1 MRHSFAPF
9 DDDARYFLMSATGV
23 DYRHTNFAGPDWL
36 CVSCRDDSGKL
47 MGLCAFEF
55 KTWFD
60 AFFSIAIRDP
70 RCITLRV
77 MRSMFRAVFSQAVRV
92 TAEIDPGNAAAIHQA
107 RRMGFEPEGY
117 KRFAIEGRRDAVL
130 FGMTADT
137 CRYLRTRLA
146 GSYGPENED
155 FDGKQPQAS

>member
-1 MRHSFAPF
+1 MKHSFAPF
-9 DDDARYFLMSATGV
+9 DDEARAFLMAMTGV
-23 DYRHTNFAGPDWL
+23 DYSNTDFTRPDWL
-36 CVSCRDDSGKL
+36 CVSCRDDDGQL

-60 AFFSIAIRDP
+60 AYFSIAIRDP
-70 RCITLRV
+70 RCITRRV
-77 MRSMFRAVFSQAVRV
+77 MRAMFSAVFSSAVRV

-117 KRFAIEGRRDAVL
+117 KKFAIEGRRDAIL
-130 FGMTADT
+130 FGMTEDS
-137 CRYLRTRLA
+137 CRFLRARWR
-146 GSYGPENED
+146 GSYGPESED